1 MYVYHYLHVKCIEC
15 VQNTIHWSSK
25 NVICGRLRS
34 FNGILHSFYY
44 VYRFSV
50 CKLGSSHLPLSSPLV
65 HVHFRPPP
73 PLSLLPSC
81 IMPVSGFN
89 SVVIGHSTV
98 TAPPATTA
106 PSPPSSMTST
116 SPSNSSTPSP
126 INSLPHKN
134 AQQQQNGNHL
144 LPDDMDVCNGL
155 EKPSPAG
162 SRQLLTD
169 ESDFNLMDDFSNHL
183 SISPKPPQQ
192 AQSSFDREKSE
203 MRSCLSMFNDWST
216 GRQSDFVEQLIVRM
230 SFHQHER
237 LYSILIPML
246 QRDFITALPGEE
258 GVGFF
263 SVCFILFACC
273 TSPPHIL
280 YLYHSHTSTLSLSLF
295 LISLPLPPSLPSS
308 LSFSISLPLPLPP
321 SLSLFL
327 SSCCACFV

>member
-1 MYVYHYLHVKCIEC
+1 MV
-15 VQNTIHWSSK
+15 
-25 NVICGRLRS
+25 
-34 FNGILHSFYY
+34 LHSFYY

-65 HVHFRPPP
+65 HRHVYFRPPP

-169 ESDFNLMDDFSNHL
+169 ESLMDDFSNHL
-183 SISPKPPQQ
+183 SISPKPPQ

-216 GRQSDFVEQLIVRM
+216 GRQSDFVEQLIVHM

-280 YLYHSHTSTLSLSLF
+280 YLYHSHTSTLSLSLSLCF
-295 LISLPLPPSLPSS
+295 SSLSLSLPFSLSLSLPPPLSLPPSLPP
-308 LSFSISLPLPLPP
+308 SLPL